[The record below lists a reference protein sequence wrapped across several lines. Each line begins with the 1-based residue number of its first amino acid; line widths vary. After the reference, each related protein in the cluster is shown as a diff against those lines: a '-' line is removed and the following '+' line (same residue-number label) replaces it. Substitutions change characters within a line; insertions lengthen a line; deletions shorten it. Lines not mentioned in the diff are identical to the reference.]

1 MRTPK
6 SSFDIDRYRRLLS
19 RADDDASRRA
29 LIDLLIEEN
38 ARDRLAD
45 DDAQRQA
52 MRQSEAIRRLI
63 HHPSN

>member
-1 MRTPK
+1 MRSPK
-6 SSFDIDRYRRLLS
+6 NVFDIDRYRQLLS

-38 ARDRLAD
+38 ARDRLAA
-45 DDAQRQA
+45 DDAHRQA

-63 HHPSN
+63 HQPNH

>member
-6 SSFDIDRYRRLLS
+6 SSFDIDRYRHLLS

-38 ARDRLAD
+38 ARDRQAAD
-45 DDAQRQA
+45 DAHRQA

-63 HHPSN
+63 HHPSY

>member
-6 SSFDIDRYRRLLS
+6 TGFDIDRYRQLLAH
-19 RADDDASRRA
+19 ADNDVSRRA

-38 ARDRLAD
+38 ARDRLAAD
-45 DDAQRQA
+45 EAQRQA

-63 HHPSN
+63 HHPSH

>member
-1 MRTPK
+1 MSTETG
-6 SSFDIDRYRRLLS
+6 FDIDRYRQLLA

-38 ARDRLAD
+38 ARDRLAA

-63 HHPSN
+63 HPTGC

>member
-6 SSFDIDRYRRLLS
+6 DSFDIDRYRRLLS
-19 RADDDASRRA
+19 RADDDVSRRA

-38 ARDRLAD
+38 ARDRLAA

-63 HHPSN
+63 DHPSH